1 MKLDIQQTDHYA
13 VITPGT
19 AKLDSTVSPE
29 FKSNLIVLGN
39 AIETGGLIMNL
50 EHVEFADSSGLSSLL
65 LAHRLYRDTDRV
77 LVLCELHPRVSKLL
91 EISKLTGSFV
101 IVDKLEDAIEY
112 LSNLDTDFDD
122 NDEEDEE
129 I

>member
-19 AKLDSTVSPE
+19 PKLDSTVSPD

-39 AIETGGLIMNL
+39 ALETGGLIMNL

-65 LAHRLYRDTDRV
+65 LAHRLYRDTERT
-77 LVLCELHPRVSKLL
+77 LVLCELNPKIAKLL
-91 EISKLTGSFV
+91 EISKLTSSFI

-112 LSNLDTDFDD
+112 LSDIDAEF
-122 NDEEDEE
+122 DEEDDDDE